1 MKPNPRGRPFKSGTP
16 RLPRA
21 ERRESLIK
29 AAIACFVERGY
40 DATSMDSIAERGG
53 VSKPVL
59 YQHFDSKHDL
69 YMEILLTAVN
79 RLRER
84 VTAVLD
90 NSEAPYDRVKAVV
103 TAYFTFVDEECD
115 ASKLIYS
122 AALASDQKIFTVVQ
136 NLTHSLAREFA
147 DNIAASADVDKPS
160 AELLGFG
167 LAGMLTTASEQWF
180 NEPNEIPR
188 ETAIKALTKLSFFG
202 INSLADDPSGQH
214 G

>member
-1 MKPNPRGRPFKSGTP
+1 MKPTPRGRPFKSGTP

-21 ERRESLIK
+21 QRRESLIR

-40 DATSMDSIAERGG
+40 DATSMDSIAEQGG

-79 RLRER
+79 QLRER

-90 NSEAPYDRVKAVV
+90 NTEAPYDRVKAVV

-115 ASKLIYS
+115 ASKLIYT
-122 AALASDQKIFTVVQ
+122 AALASDQQIFSVVQ
-136 NLTHSLAREFA
+136 SLTHSLAHEFA
-147 DNIAASADVDKPS
+147 DNIAASADVDKPA

-167 LAGMLTTASEQWF
+167 LAGMLTTASEKWF
-180 NEPNEIPR
+180 SEPNDIAR
-188 ETAIKALTKLSFFG
+188 DTAIKSLTKLSFFG
-202 INSLADDPSGQH
+202 INSLEEEPVEYEA
-214 G
+214 